1 MQVAVGDYDLLMARR
16 NIHLPSAL
24 PVVGALLALGAV
36 MALAVAG
43 WSAQGEAIF
52 VSMLEAGWRNCF

>member
-1 MQVAVGDYDLLMARR
+1 MSR
-16 NIHLPSAL
+16 LPSPHLSPRAL
-24 PVVGALLALGAV
+24 VALCAV

-43 WSAQGEAIF
+43 WAAKGEAIF